1 MARSRFLP
9 WGGISCLIFFMNI
22 HNSSFQVSDVN
33 KCLDTRTCPSTST
46 CTNTVG
52 SYYCTCKSGHT
63 SSTGEK
69 HFNSSGVTCLD
80 DDECKNPSICP
91 PTAKCKNVPGR
102 YYCICNPGFVS
113 TDGRDRFTGSGA
125 TCIGIN
131 PISAVPTQST
141 FSGDC
146 RQQDQKNSK
155 RICSDLEEIKSV
167 FEGRN
172 GTLSLKEV
180 ANSYPEVS
188 NILNESSL
196 RSKEETNFL
205 AKHYLQSVE
214 LAAYKAALEQP
225 TGGTVNVQSSYMAIK
240 ALTIKNGCQEEN
252 VTFNIQTEKASMD
265 IDCTVIT
272 GGKTRGAVVFI
283 SYDSIGPILDG
294 SFVDKENLVLDENW
308 NHFQLNSKVIST
320 SIGCKEKCS
329 LTIPVNFTFQHVQM
343 LEESQKPVCVYWDET
358 VWSNEGCQNI
368 FYDRNH
374 TICSCSHLSTFAI
387 LVASVELEEI
397 QKDPVL
403 TVITYLGLSLSLLC
417 LLLAALTFL
426 LCRPIQN
433 ISTSLHLQL
442 SICLFVA
449 HLLFLIGIDWTEPKV
464 LCSIIAG
471 VLHYLYLAAFTWMLF
486 EGLHLFL
493 TVRNLKVANYTSAGK
508 FKKRFIYPFGYG
520 VPAVIVAVSA
530 GLKPHGYGT
539 PTHCWIRIQEGFIF
553 SFLGPIAAVILINL
567 VFYLVT
573 LWILRDRLSS
583 LNKEVSKIQNTRM
596 LTFKAIAQLFLLGC
610 SWCLGLFLV
619 EVVKEPFISI
629 IAYAFTITNVL
640 QGVYIFL
647 VHCLFNQQ
655 VKAEYI
661 KWFRAMNKAT
671 RFDISTVS
679 ALTTHTQEME
689 KSSYLPRS
697 SSNTSL

>member
-1 MARSRFLP
+1 MARSCFLP

-52 SYYCTCKSGHT
+52 GYYCTCKSGHT

-80 DDECKNPSICP
+80 KDECKNSSICP

-214 LAAYKAALEQP
+214 SAAYKAALEQP
-225 TGGTVNVQSSYMAIK
+225 TEGTVNVQSSYMAIK

-252 VTFNIQTEKASMD
+252 VTFNIQTEKASME

-272 GGKTRGAVVFI
+272 GGGTRGAVVFI

-294 SFVDKENLVLDENW
+294 SFVAKENLVLDENR
-308 NHFQLNSKVIST
+308 NRFQLNSKVIST
-320 SIGCKEKCS
+320 SIGCMEKCS
-329 LTIPVNFTFQHVQM
+329 LTIPVNFTFQHIQM

-449 HLLFLIGIDWTEPKV
+449 HLLFLIGIDRTEPKV

-471 VLHYLYLAAFTWMLF
+471 VLHYLYLAAFAWMLF

-508 FKKRFIYPFGYG
+508 FKKRFIYPLGYG
-520 VPAVIVAVSA
+520 IPAVIVAVSA

-539 PTHCWIRIQEGFIF
+539 PTHCWISLQEGFIF
-553 SFLGPIAAVILINL
+553 SFLGPIAAVILMNL

-647 VHCLFNQQ
+647 VHCLLNQQ

-679 ALTTHTQEME
+679 ATTTHTQEME